1 MHLSRDDAVALFPA
15 SEIRWSPLS
24 PPKLNGTSHRDTSM
38 QTSISLFKME
48 GDGAGPSCS
57 NCARG
62 WPATRVAELGVG
74 PDVQCQRICRW
85 QVRTT
90 CSVGTGF
97 VFGGGACHCVN
108 CAKEEAGL
116 LPEKDLRPGQS
127 ESRIL
132 IKTEKNCRTCWQRCC
147 MTLS

>member
-1 MHLSRDDAVALFPA
+1 MLA
-15 SEIRWSPLS
+15 
-24 PPKLNGTSHRDTSM
+24 HRAR
-38 QTSISLFKME
+38 I
-48 GDGAGPSCS
+48 
-57 NCARG
+57 CARG

-108 CAKEEAGL
+108 CGKEEAVL

-127 ESRIL
+127 ASRIL
-132 IKTEKNCRTCWQRCC
+132 IKTEKNCKTCWQRCC
-147 MTLS
+147 MTLSQPYVLVQAAQLKARAKVRAKYHTLAHFRSHLLELCPTRGASC